1 MTADGVTGEDQLDD
15 VEGVERGVP
24 APAAVAEATPT
35 GATEADATLA
45 NAMVPDTTSGRAR
58 WGVFVG
64 VAGTVIVFDQL
75 TKAWLVANVA
85 VGEVMSIVGDLVRF
99 VQSQNTG
106 ALFGLFRDQAIL
118 FALVSIGVIGLIVLY
133 HGRAGRSLY
142 LSIALGLLLG
152 GAIGNMIDRLRL
164 GYVVDWVDIGL
175 GSLRFWTFNVAD
187 SAISLAIVML
197 VGLALFP
204 ALAGGA
210 RERGAGDA

>member
-1 MTADGVTGEDQLDD
+1 MTADGVTGEDQLDG
-15 VEGVERGVP
+15 VEGVERGTP
-24 APAAVAEATPT
+24 APAAVAE
-35 GATEADATLA
+35 GAPADKASA
-45 NAMVPDTTSGRAR
+45 DTTTGRAR

-64 VAGTVIVFDQL
+64 VAGTVIVLDQL

-85 VGEVMSIVGDLVRF
+85 VGEVMSVIGDLVRF
-99 VQSQNTG
+99 VQSQNSG

-152 GAIGNMIDRLRL
+152 GAIGNMIDRFRL

-210 RERGAGDA
+210 RERGGADA